1 MDKYKINLDKLSL
14 KYEDEN
20 DNVKIMQ
27 QRLYDLGYVDDKE
40 NITGY
45 YGDIS
50 KEAVENF
57 QTKNGIKATGNADN
71 ATLVKMF
78 DSNAVKNG

>member
-1 MDKYKINLDKLSL
+1 
-14 KYEDEN
+14 
-20 DNVKIMQ
+20 MQ
-27 QRLYDLGYVDDKE
+27 QRLYDLGYVDDEE

-57 QTKNGIKATGNADN
+57 QTKNGIKATGEADN